1 VLDRHFGTRSCPGPS
16 FGIRLADGVA
26 RMTDPLGPRRRSAL
40 PPPPIGPSSLHPRP
54 ADPAPDEL
62 AGGWH
67 RVADAPEDAPDEATP
82 LLGADEPRPFRVLNA
97 DATTPLLLVCDHASR
112 VIPRFLGDLGLTK
125 PDLARHIA
133 YDIGAAELTLGLAH
147 RLNCT
152 AVLAGYSRIVIDLN
166 RPPGDPESILAV
178 SDGTV
183 VPGNQNLSESE
194 QAQRAEA
201 LHWPYHHA
209 VDAAFAR
216 LRRIGPEPLLFSV
229 HTFTPSLG
237 GEDRFWDAGVLWNR
251 DPRLAVPLLTLL
263 RRHPGLVIGDNE
275 PYSGLKLSYTLDLHA
290 GTAGLPNC
298 AIEVRQDHCE
308 NEADLARWIT
318 ILGDALA
325 AILAMPHMHR
335 IGESG

>member
-1 VLDRHFGTRSCPGPS
+1 MLDRRSDTRSRPGPS
-16 FGIRLADGVA
+16 PGFRPGDVA
-26 RMTDPLGPRRRSAL
+26 AGMTEPLRPLRRTAL
-40 PPPPIGPSSLHPRP
+40 PPRPTDPPSPHARTGRPP
-54 ADPAPDEL
+54 ADFSGQEPPRDADAAPDTAEETGPL
-62 AGGWH
+62 L
-67 RVADAPEDAPDEATP
+67 APDEAP
-82 LLGADEPRPFRVLNA
+82 PFHLVNPEAR
-97 DATTPLLLVCDHASR
+97 TPLLLVCDHASR
-112 VIPRFLGDLGLTK
+112 DIPRALGCLGLSES
-125 PDLARHIA
+125 DLSRHIA
-133 YDIGAAELTLGLAH
+133 YDIGAADLTLGLAR
-147 RLNCT
+147 RLDCP

-166 RPPGDPESILAV
+166 RPPGDPQSILAV
-178 SDGTV
+178 SDGTA
-183 VPGNQNLSESE
+183 VPGNQNLSPSA

-251 DPRLAVPLLTLL
+251 DPRLAVPLLALL
-263 RRHPGLVIGDNE
+263 RRQPGLVIGDNE
-275 PYSGLKLSYTLDLHA
+275 PYSGLHLAYTLDLHA

-298 AIEVRQDHCE
+298 AVEVRQDHCE

-325 AILAMPHMHR
+325 AILAMPHMHQ
-335 IGESG
+335 IGDGG

>member
-1 VLDRHFGTRSCPGPS
+1 
-16 FGIRLADGVA
+16 
-26 RMTDPLGPRRRSAL
+26 M
-40 PPPPIGPSSLHPRP
+40 P
-54 ADPAPDEL
+54 AEAAACLLAPDE
-62 AGGWH
+62 
-67 RVADAPEDAPDEATP
+67 PP
-82 LLGADEPRPFRVLNA
+82 PFSVVNG

-112 VIPRFLGDLGLTK
+112 VIPRTLHQLGLAEA
-125 PDLARHIA
+125 DLARHIA
-133 YDIGAAELTLGLAH
+133 YDIGAAELTLGLAR
-147 RLNCT
+147 RLDCP
-152 AVLAGYSRIVIDLN
+152 AVLAGYSRLVIDLN
-166 RPPGDPESILAV
+166 RPPGDPESIRAI
-178 SDGTV
+178 SDGTFI
-183 VPGNQNLSESE
+183 PGNQNLSEAA
-194 QAQRAEA
+194 QAGRAEA

-263 RRHPGLVIGDNE
+263 RRQPGLVIGDNE
-275 PYSGLKLSYTLDLHA
+275 PYSGLTLAYTLDLHA

-318 ILGDALA
+318 ILGDALG

-335 IGESG
+335 IGGGG